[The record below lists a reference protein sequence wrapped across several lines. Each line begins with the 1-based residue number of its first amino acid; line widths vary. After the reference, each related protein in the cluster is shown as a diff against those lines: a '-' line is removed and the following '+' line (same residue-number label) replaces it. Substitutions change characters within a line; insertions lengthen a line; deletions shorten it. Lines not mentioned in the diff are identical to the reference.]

1 MKGQYLGR
9 YGKNVKNVNGLR
21 GGAIGMKDIYLG
33 GYGMSANDIIGV
45 LKNVVCSVAMQ
56 LYLLSMRAL

>member
-9 YGKNVKNVNGLR
+9 YGKNVKNVNCLR

-45 LKNVVCSVAMQ
+45 LKNVYVCVRVRVCVCACVCV
-56 LYLLSMRAL
+56 